1 VAEGAVFTGD
11 TGTFALD
18 PDKDS
23 VLSITVMAADYE
35 TTKTY
40 TIIAHRKSA
49 NAYLKSLT
57 ITTGSGGSN
66 LLSPA
71 FEVDRTS
78 YGATV
83 SKSATGV
90 TITATPQSSYA
101 TVSGDGDKS
110 LSGTADEFKVV
121 VTSEEGTTATYTI
134 VITYLS
140 NDATLNSIV
149 ITDNSGNTVALTPE
163 FNPNVLQYQA
173 RTANSPSVTV
183 VATATEASAS
193 VDPAR
198 KTISLKEGNNAHTIT
213 VTAADK
219 VATKEYVINIVLG
232 GEEETA
238 AATLAAAPLTIYPNP
253 ATGGLL
259 TIENGDLKAGEQ
271 VKVYSIA
278 GSLVATF
285 EASAGTKTV
294 INVAHLTKGAYIV
307 TLGKRA
313 AKVVVN

>member
-35 TTKTY
+35 TSKTY

-71 FEVDRTS
+71 FEADRMS

-90 TITATPQSSYA
+90 TIAAAPQSSYA
-101 TVSGDGDKS
+101 TVSGDGDKP
-110 LSGTADEFKVV
+110 LSGTADEFQVV
-121 VTSEEGTTATYTI
+121 VTPEVGTPATYTI
-134 VITYLS
+134 KMTYLS
-140 NDATLNSIV
+140 IDATLKSIT
-149 ITDNSGNTVALTPE
+149 ITDNNNKTIALSPT
-163 FNPNVLQYQA
+163 FSSDVIQYQA
-173 RTANSPSVTV
+173 RTASPTATV
-183 VATATEASAS
+183 AATATDANAS
-193 VDPAR
+193 VNPAR
-198 KTISLKEGNNAHTIT
+198 QTVTLAQGNNAHKIT
-213 VTAADK
+213 VTAQDK
-219 VATKEYVINIVLG
+219 VATKEYFINIILG
-232 GEEETA
+232 AEEEVPA
-238 AATLAAAPLTIYPNP
+238 AVAALAAAPLTIYPNP

-285 EASAGTKTV
+285 EASAGANPV
-294 INVAHLTKGAYIV
+294 IYVAL
-307 TLGKRA
+307 LP
-313 AKVVVN
+313 